1 MHKLQCVMMCVNQKE
16 FKRIHWCS
24 MREIRPRKMIKEDQ
38 KFKKLR
44 ARKTKRNMKII
55 IRAVPCVPE
64 LQQCDLVVDSIV
76 NAEAV
81 NSTKHD
87 RKYF

>member
-44 ARKTKRNMKII
+44 ARKTKRNMK
-55 IRAVPCVPE
+55 C
-64 LQQCDLVVDSIV
+64 
-76 NAEAV
+76 
-81 NSTKHD
+81 KHGMP
-87 RKYF
+87 KYLILTPSHIKFQ